1 MDRLSPDGESLPSI
15 YVVPGE
21 ETRILIKTLLLVI
34 GMRTLSKISD
44 LSLQDLNSIVAMAER
59 HRDERLNGEAAKKPL
74 AGRFVALVFEKP
86 SLRTKVS
93 FEVAT
98 VSLGGYPVFLS
109 SGQIFT
115 SGSKQA
121 GRESIPDIGRNLE
134 RFCDVIVA
142 RVYNHSTIS
151 TLASVVGVPVIN
163 ALCDQHHPCQ
173 AIADV
178 LTMERV
184 GASSGRPLK
193 VAYVGDGNNVATS
206 LSQACVMRGHSVVVA
221 SPNGYE
227 VPVAEQDVAR
237 SLRVSDTQTI
247 EFIHN
252 PTEAVVDADIIYT
265 DTFVSMGQEAERDER
280 LQAFKGYQVD
290 AALMAKAP
298 PHVKFMHCLP
308 AHRGEEVTDE
318 VMDGPQS
325 VVFDQAESRLHVA
338 KGVLEWC
345 LGR

>member
-1 MDRLSPDGESLPSI
+1 
-15 YVVPGE
+15 
-21 ETRILIKTLLLVI
+21 
-34 GMRTLSKISD
+34 MRNIAKIAD
-44 LSLQDLNSIVAMAER
+44 LSQEDLEGIVEMADRYRSER
-59 HRDERLNGEAAKKPL
+59 MNGDVGDRPL

-98 VSLGGYPVFLS
+98 VALGGHPVFLS
-109 SGQIFT
+109 AGQIFV

-134 RFCDVIVA
+134 RFCDILVA
-142 RVYNHSTIS
+142 RVYSHSTIS
-151 TLASVVGVPVIN
+151 TLCSTVKVPVIN

-178 LTMERV
+178 ITMERLAPR
-184 GASSGRPLK
+184 GPKGLK

-206 LSQACVMRGHSVVVA
+206 LVQACVMRGHSVVVA
-221 SPNGYE
+221 SPKGYE
-227 VPVAEQDVAR
+227 IPVVEQKVAHSR
-237 SLRVSDTQTI
+237 RVLPQQSI
-247 EFIHN
+247 EFIHD
-252 PTEAVVDADIIYT
+252 PAEAVAGADIIYT
-265 DTFVSMGQEAERDER
+265 DTFVSMGQEEEHHQR
-280 LQAFKGYQVD
+280 LKAFAGYQVD

-298 PHVKFMHCLP
+298 SHVKFMHCLP

-325 VVFDQAESRLHVA
+325 VVFEQAESRLHVA
-338 KGVLEWC
+338 KAVLAWV
-345 LGR
+345 LRP

>member
-1 MDRLSPDGESLPSI
+1 MRHLTKIPDLAH
-15 YVVPGE
+15 
-21 ETRILIKTLLLVI
+21 
-34 GMRTLSKISD
+34 SD
-44 LSLQDLNSIVAMAER
+44 LESIVELAER
-59 HRDERLNGEAAKKPL
+59 YRVDRNNGSQVERPL

-98 VSLGGYPVFLS
+98 VALGGYPTFLS
-109 SGQIFT
+109 SGEIFG

-134 RFCDVIVA
+134 RFCDIIVA
-142 RVYNHSTIS
+142 RVFSHATIT
-151 TLASVVGVPVIN
+151 TLSSVVKVPVIN

-178 LTMERV
+178 ITMERL
-184 GASSGRPLK
+184 AQNGRGPLK

-206 LSQACVMRGHSVVVA
+206 LSQACVMRGHNVVVA
-221 SPNGYE
+221 SPQGYE
-227 VPVAEQDVAR
+227 VPVQEQVAAQK
-237 SLRVSDTQTI
+237 LRVSKDQSI

-252 PTEAVVDADIIYT
+252 PHEAVANADIVYT
-265 DTFVSMGQEAERDER
+265 DTFVSMGQEADRQKR
-280 LQAFKGYQVD
+280 LNAFKGYQID
-290 AALMAKAP
+290 SALMARAP
-298 PHVKFMHCLP
+298 SHVKFMHCLP

-318 VMDGPQS
+318 VIDGPQS

-338 KGVLEWC
+338 KAVFTWC
-345 LGR
+345 LGV

>member
-1 MDRLSPDGESLPSI
+1 MRSL
-15 YVVPGE
+15 
-21 ETRILIKTLLLVI
+21 T
-34 GMRTLSKISD
+34 KIAD
-44 LSLQDLNSIVAMAER
+44 LSVPDLQTIVGMAER
-59 HRDERLNGEAAKKPL
+59 FRVERNNGDVGSRPL

-109 SGQIFT
+109 SGQIFV

-134 RFCDVIVA
+134 RFCDILVA
-142 RVYNHSTIS
+142 RVYSHSTIS
-151 TLASVVGVPVIN
+151 TLGSVVKAPVIN

-178 LTMERV
+178 LTMERL
-184 GASSGRPLK
+184 APKGRHALK

-206 LSQACVMRGHSVVVA
+206 LAQACVMRGHSVVVA
-221 SPNGYE
+221 SPKGYE
-227 VPVAEQDVAR
+227 VPTEEQKVTH
-237 SLRVSDTQTI
+237 SLRVSTEQGI
-247 EFIHN
+247 EFVHN
-252 PTEAVVDADIIYT
+252 PVVAVVDADIVYT
-265 DTFVSMGQEAERDER
+265 DTFVSMGQEEERDKR
-280 LQAFKGYQVD
+280 LKDFKGYQVN

-298 PHVKFMHCLP
+298 PSVKFMHCLP

-325 VVFDQAESRLHVA
+325 VVFEQAESRLHVA
-338 KGVLEWC
+338 KAVLAWA
-345 LGR
+345 LAS